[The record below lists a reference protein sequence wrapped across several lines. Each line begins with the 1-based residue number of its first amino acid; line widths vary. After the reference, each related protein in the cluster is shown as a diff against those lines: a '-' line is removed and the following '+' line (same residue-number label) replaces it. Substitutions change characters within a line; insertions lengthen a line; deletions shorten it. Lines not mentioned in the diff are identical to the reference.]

1 MLISL
6 ILSHTSGLQTL
17 GSVLGFVRSVIKN
30 QIRCPL
36 NRCFMVPPA
45 VWGVGA
51 GAAVA
56 YLMSDVPVFQKDVLL
71 KIPVVRLRL
80 YHISN

>member
-1 MLISL
+1 M
-6 ILSHTSGLQTL
+6 TL
-17 GSVLGFVRSVIKN
+17 A
-30 QIRCPL
+30 
-36 NRCFMVPPA
+36 A

-71 KIPVVRLRL
+71 KIPVVRLQL
-80 YHISN
+80 YRISN